1 MGQAT
6 AESIL
11 LPMLGMM
18 LLTLV
23 VWVYMY
29 IQRIGYCIRNR
40 VRTQDLTTPDR
51 VAELIPAPVSYS
63 AYNFRNLLELP
74 ALFYV
79 LCLFLYVTSS
89 VDEWHLVAAWLFV
102 ALRVVHSVIH
112 CTVNIVIWRFYA
124 YFASAL
130 VLWIMLVRV
139 VLRIALS
146 GIRRVR
152 RVVPG
157 ANSRSRPFVRGIG
170 HKMGILDPNSRR
182 SDN

>member
-1 MGQAT
+1 MTSSGPLVDQLA
-6 AESIL
+6 AQLIL

-23 VWVYMY
+23 VWVTMY

-74 ALFYV
+74 VLFYV
-79 LCLFLYVTSS
+79 LCLFLYVANS
-89 VDEWHLVAAWLFV
+89 VDEWYLIAAWLFV

-112 CTVNIVIWRFYA
+112 CTVNIVIWRFVV
-124 YFASAL
+124 YFVSAL
-130 VLWIMLVRV
+130 ALWYMLLRVLWQV
-139 VLRIALS
+139 AS
-146 GIRRVR
+146 G
-152 RVVPG
+152 
-157 ANSRSRPFVRGIG
+157 
-170 HKMGILDPNSRR
+170 
-182 SDN
+182 